1 MGFRGDSGGVQKGRG
16 KIDEADQGVGLGS
29 RLDVSGPAGD
39 EGHADDIL
47 VVKGAFCD
55 ETMMAVKVA
64 VVGGENDE
72 RIVGFA
78 DGFQM
83 VEDFADILVE
93 HRDHAVVDRD
103 ILGEFGR
110 VVEMRVEPVIGE
122 RSFPVGAEIGLRFL
136 SLLDVRWSLVE
147 LPGLGLRHG
156 DLGGVNH
163 GVPRLGNEI
172 RRVRI
177 EEAGPDEK
185 WGLISLGEIHPGVG
199 ALGDPGI
206 LMVFLRQIPV
216 MDLRRIRGLAEA
228 EATPLVLEIILPVGQ
243 AFLLHPERVM
253 LADMAFVGM
262 VAGQFD
268 MLESVERPVK
278 VAPEI
283 EIA

>member
-1 MGFRGDSGGVQKGRG
+1 MRLTRASVSVPGWMCPGQLAMKGT
-16 KIDEADQGVGLGS
+16 
-29 RLDVSGPAGD
+29 
-39 EGHADDIL
+39 
-47 VVKGAFCD
+47 VV
-55 ETMMAVKVA
+55 TVKVA

-72 RIVGFA
+72 RIVGLA

-83 VEDFADILVE
+83 VEDLADILVE

-136 SLLDVRWSLVE
+136 RLLDVRWSLVE
-147 LPGLGLRHG
+147 LTGLCFWHG

-206 LMVFLRQIPV
+206 LMVFLRQ
-216 MDLRRIRGLAEA
+216 
-228 EATPLVLEIILPVGQ
+228 

-278 VAPEI
+278 FSPEI